1 MDSELVPVPPPRDLA
16 RADSTQLPAAIAS
29 AGPEAAKRFLEF
41 FAGSIRNPNTRRA
54 YLRAALRFFAWCE
67 RRNVRE
73 LSRIEPLHVAAYIEA
88 RGKEVNRPSVKQE
101 LAAIRMLF
109 DWLVVGQVVA
119 RNPAAVVRG
128 PTHIVRKGKTPIL
141 SPTEARQLLDSID
154 VSTIVGLRDR
164 ALIATELYTFGRV
177 GATTALNLEDC
188 YVQERRLWL
197 RLHEKNGKV
206 IEMPCNHNLEAYLYE
221 YMDAA
226 GIAEEKATPL
236 FRTVYRRNGR
246 LTDHRM
252 GQRDVHKMIE
262 RRARQA
268 GIQTRIGCHS
278 LRGTG
283 ITAYL
288 VNGGTLDAAQRMAG
302 HSDPRT
308 TKLYDRRGDQV
319 SLDDVERISF

>member
-1 MDSELVPVPPPRDLA
+1 MASDLVPVPPRRELA
-16 RADSTQLPAAIAS
+16 RAGSELPAAITR
-29 AGPEAAKRFLEF
+29 AGGEAAKRFLEF
-41 FAGSIRNPNTRRA
+41 FAGSIRNPHTRRA

-67 RRNVRE
+67 RRNLRE
-73 LSRIEPLHVAAYIEA
+73 LSRIEPLHVAAYIEV
-88 RGKEVNRPSVKQE
+88 RGKEVDKPSVKQE

-109 DWLVVGQVVA
+109 DWLVVGQIA
-119 RNPAAVVRG
+119 PRNPAAAVRG
-128 PTHIVRKGKTPIL
+128 PKHVVRKGKTPIL
-141 SPTEARQLLDSID
+141 SPEEAKALLDSIKI
-154 VSTIVGLRDR
+154 STIVGLRDR
-164 ALIATELYTFGRV
+164 AVIATSLYTFGRV
-177 GATTALNLEDC
+177 GATTSLNIEDC

-206 IEMPCNHNLEAYLYE
+206 IEMPCNHNLERYLYE
-221 YMDAA
+221 YIEAA
-226 GIAEEKATPL
+226 GIAEEKASPL

-252 GQRDVHKMIE
+252 SQRDVHKMIE
-262 RRARQA
+262 RRARLA
-268 GIQTRIGCHS
+268 GIRTKIGCHS